1 MLVCELGQH
10 NCVQRLNL
18 SLGPFREFN
27 CLEQLEVSV
36 VLVAVDTDLFSL
48 SVSYSKV

>member
-10 NCVQRLNL
+10 NCIQRLNL
-18 SLGPFREFN
+18 SLRPFWHSN
-27 CLEQLEVSV
+27 CLEELEVTV
-36 VLVAVDTDLFSL
+36 VLVAVDTHFFSL